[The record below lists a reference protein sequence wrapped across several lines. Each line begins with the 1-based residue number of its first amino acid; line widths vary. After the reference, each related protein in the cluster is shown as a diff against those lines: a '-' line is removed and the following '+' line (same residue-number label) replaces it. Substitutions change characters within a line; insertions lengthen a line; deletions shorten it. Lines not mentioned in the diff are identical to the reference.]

1 MEDEVEKRIGIV
13 VDEAAKVV
21 EEEVED
27 EVDKRMGDVVE
38 KAEKVVVEEVED
50 EVAKMVG
57 KVVDKAERGFSL
69 NAPAWIIRN
78 TFVELVDSD
87 DASHFGLRRSSSDSE
102 LLRSATSLH
111 TFPSDAGER
120 VVVEEVED
128 EREAADEELA
138 KALAE
143 REAADEDDAKAK
155 AETEA
160 ADKELIP
167 QAELIPQPETK
178 RAPN

>member
-1 MEDEVEKRIGIV
+1 MEDEVEKRMGNV
-13 VDEAAKVV
+13 VEEAEKVV

-27 EVDKRMGDVVE
+27 EVEKRMGDVVE

-87 DASHFGLRRSSSDSE
+87 GASHFGLRHSSSDSE
-102 LLRSATSLH
+102 LLRSATSSH
-111 TFPSDAGER
+111 TFPSDAG
-120 VVVEEVED
+120 VAK
-128 EREAADEELA
+128 AADEGA
-138 KALAE
+138 ATGKVGALRVRGIDPLMNTQGASCLTV
-143 REAADEDDAKAK
+143 D
-155 AETEA
+155 T
-160 ADKELIP
+160 
-167 QAELIPQPETK
+167 
-178 RAPN
+178 